1 LFVREEYKQITI
13 DSLKY
18 CQENKDLNVHAYCIM
33 TSHIHLILSVND
45 GGALSDVI
53 RDLKSFTSTKLKNSI
68 RGNDKES
75 RKECLFVD
83 RQGCFGFLKG
93 QERRTKR
100 TPVFAK
106 GIPLGQLWQQHN
118 HPIELST
125 SEMMAQRLDYLPR
138 RQGGY
143 S

>member
-1 LFVREEYKQITI
+1 MGRKYAIRDQEAIYFVTFTVVNWIDLFVREEYKQITI

-18 CQENKDLNVHAYCIM
+18 CQENKGLNVHAYCIM

-75 RKECLFVD
+75 RRECLSVD
-83 RQGCFGFLKG
+83 RQGYFGFLKEL
-93 QERRTKR
+93 ERRTKE
-100 TPVFAK
+100 TPVFSF
-106 GIPLGQLWQQHN
+106 GSSI
-118 HPIELST
+118 IIRLS
-125 SEMMAQRLDYLPR
+125 
-138 RQGGY
+138 
-143 S
+143 